1 VEWPGRRT
9 TPISQCRAAAPP
21 KEPTATP
28 VLSAGAGTK
37 TLLHLLHLASDNG
50 RMSIAVNGAAAESA
64 ERVAQHALERV
75 RHAAE
80 VTPGQN
86 VFALSIVGEKT
97 PVEIPAE
104 ISDVVMAALVNLAAG
119 HHVSVLP
126 RDAELTTV
134 QAAEVLN
141 VSRPYLIK
149 LLDEGKIAY
158 RMVGTHR
165 RVNTG
170 SLVEFKTRDD
180 ARAHGAA
187 DALVQLSQEMGFDQ

>member
-1 VEWPGRRT
+1 
-9 TPISQCRAAAPP
+9 
-21 KEPTATP
+21 
-28 VLSAGAGTK
+28 
-37 TLLHLLHLASDNG
+37 
-50 RMSIAVNGAAAESA
+50 MSIAVNGVSGESV

-75 RHAAE
+75 RRAAE
-80 VTPGQN
+80 VAPGQN
-86 VFALSIVGEKT
+86 VFALSIAGEKT

-104 ISDVVMAALVNLAAG
+104 LTDVVLTALVNLAAG

-149 LLDEGKIAY
+149 LLEEGKIDY

-170 SLVEFKTRDD
+170 SLVEFKARDD